1 MELVKKLKKL
11 NSILLSDGFVI
22 DGIVG
27 SYAHGDYTASSDID
41 LLYHVEKKFLNKYG
55 GFTAFKKLTEIKAF
69 LVKELEK
76 EVDLIPSNNLSKTAK
91 KFMLSKVVSV

>member
-1 MELVKKLKKL
+1 MELVEKLKKL
-11 NSILLSDGFVI
+11 KSTLLTDGFVI

-27 SYAHGDYTASSDID
+27 SYAHGDYTSDSDID
-41 LLYHVEKKFLNKYG
+41 LLYHVEKKFLKKYG
-55 GFTAFKKLTEIKAF
+55 GFTSFKKLTEIKAF